1 MGTSLVEVSVA
12 GAATILG
19 DVGGSGQCTF
29 DIGFGYISIRS
40 GDQLYYWD
48 GTTLTHVTDTDLGPV
63 IDSMW
68 IDGYNMTT
76 DGENIIVT
84 ELNDKTSVL
93 PLKYGSAEEDPDMV
107 TGLIKARDEA
117 YALGNIRSRCSRMS
131 AAAGFRSRLSKA
143 PQFQWDAS
151 GRPPSVSM
159 ATASRSSARH
169 GTRRLASTLPV
180 RVQRPGSALGRS
192 MTNWRRSLIL
202 PTSSSKTALR
212 GPNGGCSSTFP
223 ARPSFS

>member
-1 MGTSLVEVSVA
+1 LPVS
-12 GAATILG
+12 ATILG

-84 ELNDKTSVL
+84 ESTTR
-93 PLKYGSAEEDPDMV
+93 PP
-107 TGLIKARDEA
+107 
-117 YALGNIRSRCSRMS
+117 C
-131 AAAGFRSRLSKA
+131 FRSN
-143 PQFQWDAS
+143 
-151 GRPPSVSM
+151 
-159 ATASRSSARH
+159 TA
-169 GTRRLASTLPV
+169 RRKRIRT
-180 RVQRPGSALGRS
+180 
-192 MTNWRRSLIL
+192 W
-202 PTSSSKTALR
+202 
-212 GPNGGCSSTFP
+212 
-223 ARPSFS
+223 